1 MASNEPLRERVLK
14 VMNGFPILVLKS
26 PIHGVLSGNIL
37 LITFKG
43 KKSGKVYATPVNY
56 ILDGDTVLITTD
68 SVWWKNLRGSA
79 PVTVR
84 IKGKDYAGVGEAV
97 TDHDACAEAIR
108 AMINRF
114 PNYGKW
120 ANIGNDADGKPVAA
134 DIDRA
139 VRDGRV
145 LVRVQLAEAP
155 APARAG

>member
-14 VMNGFPILVLKS
+14 VMNGFPKMVLKS
-26 PIHGVLSGNIL
+26 PIHGFLSGNIL

-68 SVWWKNLRGSA
+68 SGWWKNLRGGA

-84 IKGKDYAGVGEAV
+84 IKGQDYSGVGEAV

-108 AMINRF
+108 AMIKRF

-120 ANIGNDADGKPVAA
+120 ANVANDADGKPIAA

-155 APARAG
+155 ALAKAG